1 MTKGQKRDVYQEV
14 TDTIIKA
21 LEDAEFKKLPWRKS
35 WRDGGLFPRNGESGR
50 TYSGVNVFYL
60 MAVAMN
66 EGWDSNDWF
75 TYKGAKKA
83 GGSVKK
89 GEKSK
94 AVVVYW
100 NFTEVENKDTG
111 KKKTIPFIRYSPVF
125 NREQCEDVAELEKE
139 KFIPLSEDE
148 RMAELEKF
156 IKDSGANFSE
166 EGGQACY
173 IPSRD
178 SIKMPP
184 FGSFENPESY
194 YSTALH
200 ELSHWT
206 GHKDRLDRDLS
217 GRFGGK
223 SYSAEELVAEFSS
236 AFLCNIL
243 KVEGEVQHTEYIS
256 SWVQLLKEDKKAIFK
271 CTTLARQ
278 ASDYLLKAGGVET
291 SEGKKEAEKV
301 AA

>member
-35 WRDGGLFPRNGESGR
+35 WRDGGLMPRNGL
-50 TYSGVNVFYL
+50 TGVPYKGINTFYL
-60 MAVAMN
+60 WAVANN
-66 EGWDSNDWF
+66 EGWESNDWF
-75 TYKGAKKA
+75 TFKNAKKA
-83 GGSVKK
+83 GGSVKLD
-89 GEKSK
+89 EKSK
-94 AVVVYW
+94 AMVVKWKFVK
-100 NFTEVENKDTG
+100 VKDKDTG
-111 KKKTIPFIRYSPVF
+111 DEKVIPFIRHSAVF
-125 NREQCEDVAELEKE
+125 NREQCEGCDELEKE
-139 KFIPLSEDE
+139 EFIPLSEDE

-156 IKDSGANFSE
+156 IKDSGATFSE

-178 SIKMPP
+178 SIKMPS

-200 ELSHWT
+200 ELTHWT

-278 ASDYLLKAGGVET
+278 ASDYLLKAGGIET
-291 SEGKKEAEKV
+291 SEDKKEAEKV

>member
-1 MTKGQKRDVYQEV
+1 M
-14 TDTIIKA
+14 
-21 LEDAEFKKLPWRKS
+21 
-35 WRDGGLFPRNGESGR
+35 PRNGESGR
-50 TYSGVNVFYL
+50 AYSGVNVFYL
-60 MAVAMN
+60 MVVAMN

-83 GGSVKK
+83 GGSVKR
-89 GEKSK
+89 GEKSR
-94 AVVVYW
+94 AMVVYW

-125 NREQCEDVAELEKE
+125 NREQCEDVAELEK
-139 KFIPLSEDE
+139 FIA
-148 RMAELEKF
+148 M
-156 IKDSGANFSE
+156 SGADFE
-166 EGGQACY
+166 ERGSQACY

-178 SIKMPP
+178 SIQMPP

-200 ELSHWT
+200 ELTHWT

-243 KVEGEVQHTEYIS
+243 KVEGKVQHTEYIS

-271 CTTLARQ
+271 CSTLARQ
-278 ASDYLLKAGGVET
+278 ASDYLLKAGGVEA
-291 SEGKKEAEKV
+291 SEDKKEAEKV